1 MQHSRSGNQVDMMY
15 TFRLSTTHTAR
26 NIGVQTHDMTTAV
39 LTTGQHCNFR
49 QCVYCQSLQLAI
61 HVCLSRNNTSRLKF
75 SCVVT
80 AYTAHCG
87 YGRDG
92 PRWLRQVRPV
102 HKTSN
107 DSSEYLYGFQPH
119 GRTVSRSSLFL
130 QWMCGK
136 LGKLLAG
143 QTVLVEYGCKIIQ
156 KVSQNY
162 VLRTQ

>member
-87 YGRDG
+87 YGRYG
-92 PRWLRQVRPV
+92 PLWLRQIRPTV
-102 HKTSN
+102 VTADTAHGG
-107 DSSEYLYGFQPH
+107 YGRYGPLWLRQIRP
-119 GRTVSRSSLFL
+119 TVVTADTACS
-130 QWMCGK
+130 
-136 LGKLLAG
+136 
-143 QTVLVEYGCKIIQ
+143 
-156 KVSQNY
+156 
-162 VLRTQ
+162 